1 MAFSSVKMLV
11 STYREDLVF
20 FSLFFFFLFLH
31 GVFLPFS
38 NMNQKLETVCFLQP
52 IFSFSKYLIFL
63 SFFFFLNIH
72 FIYGLNTEPKCGF
85 FSTGCRFFYKES
97 FHIFIPV
104 PSPKVLFQLLSC
116 ITNTFL
122 WNKSPSSLI
131 RFGDFLCLVLPTV
144 HPPGIH

>member
-20 FSLFFFFLFLH
+20 FSLFFFFF
-31 GVFLPFS
+31 FC
-38 NMNQKLETVCFLQP
+38 MVCFYPFQTWIRSWRLYVF
-52 IFSFSKYLIFL
+52 FSQYFPFQNIWFFSL
-63 SFFFFLNIH
+63 FFFFKYTFHLW
-72 FIYGLNTEPKCGF
+72 PKHRTQVWF
-85 FSTGCRFFYKES
+85 FLQVATFFYKES

-131 RFGDFLCLVLPTV
+131 RFGDFLCLILPTV

>member
-63 SFFFFLNIH
+63 SFFFFKYTFHLW
-72 FIYGLNTEPKCGF
+72 PKHRTQVWF
-85 FSTGCRFFYKES
+85 FFYRLPFFLQRVLPH
-97 FHIFIPV
+97 FHP
-104 PSPKVLFQLLSC
+104 C
-116 ITNTFL
+116 TFS
-122 WNKSPSSLI
+122 KSPFSVTFMYYKYISME
-131 RFGDFLCLVLPTV
+131 
-144 HPPGIH
+144 

>member
-11 STYREDLVF
+11 STYREDLFF
-20 FSLFFFFLFLH
+20 FSLFFFFF
-31 GVFLPFS
+31 FC
-38 NMNQKLETVCFLQP
+38 MVCFYPFQTWIRSWRLYVF
-52 IFSFSKYLIFL
+52 FSQYFPFQNIWFFSL
-63 SFFFFLNIH
+63 FFFLNIH

>member
-20 FSLFFFFLFLH
+20 FSFFFFFLH

-63 SFFFFLNIH
+63 SFFFFKYTFHLW
-72 FIYGLNTEPKCGF
+72 PKHRTQVWF
-85 FSTGCRFFYKES
+85 FLQVATFFYKES